1 MGSLLGQSQD
11 LASASLKNINPLMQ
25 VLMSACK
32 LLTRRNTWVVHLAF
46 RLTKAS
52 EKGGD
57 CKAKCRVLSQHLPS
71 TDYCLAF
78 HQKSFIQAGTSSGS
92 TPSVSLAPGSSV
104 WHKDVSKYIFVCLFF
119 ICHIFFISSTSIS
132 TCYIRFYMLVIF
144 CFSNAREKTMC
155 LCTFDKITHRL

>member
-119 ICHIFFISSTSIS
+119 ICHIFFYLFHI
-132 TCYIRFYMLVIF
+132 YLHMLHKVLHACHLLLF
-144 CFSNAREKTMC
+144 KCQRKNHVSMY
-155 LCTFDKITHRL
+155 L